1 MLKKTIGMAGFTL
14 AEVLIT
20 LGIIGVVLNTG
31 RTVQNSLQ
39 KSTFCIVTG
48 CCYEYCT
55 RRLRFVSNC

>member
-20 LGIIGVVLNTG
+20 LGIIGVVNTG

-39 KSTFCIVTG
+39 KSTFCSVTG
-48 CCYEYCT
+48 SCYEH
-55 RRLRFVSNC
+55 RS